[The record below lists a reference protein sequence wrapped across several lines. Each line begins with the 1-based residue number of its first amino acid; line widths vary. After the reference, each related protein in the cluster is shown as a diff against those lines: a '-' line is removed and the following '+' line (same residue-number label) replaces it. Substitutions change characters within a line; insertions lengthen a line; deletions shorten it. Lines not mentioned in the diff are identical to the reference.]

1 MLKYLPEL
9 AFSHALQRL
18 RIRLVLLGNSFCP
31 LIICLPDRRLPVT
44 HGGRQNVWKE
54 SSSIDQF
61 ISLSQTVWQQRTQTS
76 VLTQYFSHPRNPALG
91 NPFADEHTSPV
102 ERGTQIKNNILNYTL
117 RCQASGHYLFIFSP
131 SGLYHGR
138 TGLVLCLGGLTLH
151 FGMKLV
157 REILLSGHF
166 EFSTELFGQAHQD
179 FGVPEVKCF
188 QFC

>member
-18 RIRLVLLGNSFCP
+18 RIQLVLLGNSFCP

-102 ERGTQIKNNILNYTL
+102 ERGDLDQEQYSELHIKM
-117 RCQASGHYLFIFSP
+117 SGKWPLFIYFFP
-131 SGLYHGR
+131 LWTFPWKNRSGSLLGR
-138 TGLVLCLGGLTLH
+138 SDTS
-151 FGMKLV
+151 FW
-157 REILLSGHF
+157 
-166 EFSTELFGQAHQD
+166 D
-179 FGVPEVKCF
+179 EVGERDPTF
-188 QFC
+188 RAL